1 MELLF
6 ERADK
11 FRETRAK
18 SGKAD
23 RLNGLLP
30 GVLVVRSHRKNLFQ
44 KHLRGE
50 VCAVRGEFRATI
62 AAQNTS
68 AYDRRGKG
76 RTRDAREKRRLLI
89 IEDGDGSERR
99 TQDRKSTRLNSSHGY
114 ISYAV

>member
-11 FRETRAK
+11 FGETRAK

-50 VCAVRGEFRATI
+50 VCAVRGEFRTTI

-89 IEDGDGSERR
+89 IEHGDGILRR
-99 TQDRKSTRLNSSHGY
+99 AREILEVLDEDANHG
-114 ISYAV
+114 IGED

>member
-11 FRETRAK
+11 FGETHAK

-50 VCAVRGEFRATI
+50 VCAVRREFCATI
-62 AAQNTS
+62 AAQNTR
-68 AYDRRGKG
+68 AHNRGGKG
-76 RTRDAREKRRLLI
+76 GTRDAREKRRLLI
-89 IEDGDGSERR
+89 IEDGEAGASRA
-99 TQDRKSTRLNSSHGY
+99 RLGFLPYHRD
-114 ISYAV
+114 